1 MTTAA
6 AWYLYNEDGDA
17 GAPHSRKAI
26 RPSLSRSGSGRI
38 VEADSPFPVV
48 GDHISNSGDWTTAEI
63 VAFEELAHV
72 CAMRRFKVIIRIL
85 C

>member
-6 AWYLYNEDGDA
+6 AWYLYNEDGAPA
-17 GAPHSRKAI
+17 GH
-26 RPSLSRSGSGRI
+26 RI
-38 VEADSPFPVV
+38 VEGDSPFPAV
-48 GDHISNSGDWTTAEI
+48 GDRVDGGGEWSEAEI

-72 CAMRRFKVIIRIL
+72 CAMRRFKVIVRIL

>member
-6 AWYLYNEDGDA
+6 AWYLYTEDGAPA
-17 GAPHSRKAI
+17 GH
-26 RPSLSRSGSGRI
+26 RI
-38 VEADSPFPVV
+38 VESHSPFPVV
-48 GDHISNSGDWTTAEI
+48 GDRIANSGEWTQAEI